1 MEATATCSSIWAQS
15 PRAPLPDPFR
25 LLADKGER
33 GPLDL
38 PNTPTYGESLRVALN
53 EPENSIRPSIESY
66 HLTQASVPILQERL
80 SPTAATFFN
89 SPPSVM
95 PKSNQGTSSAAS
107 STPRTDA
114 EIERPAAHSRRRS
127 PSSQTPW
134 APLQTPTRSGDNPNS
149 QQSSEDR
156 DHPRSGDFNFRG
168 SGHHTCPQ
176 GLSCTKGGVNAEGA
190 LVVFERNSAFRAHL
204 EKHEKTYRCDIPGCT
219 NTKGFARIDQLRR
232 HKETVRHGR
241 KASGSG
247 NAA

>member
-25 LLADKGER
+25 LLADRAER
-33 GPLDL
+33 DPLDL
-38 PNTPTYGESLRVALN
+38 PTTPTYGPSLPVALN
-53 EPENSIRPSIESY
+53 EPENSVRPSIESY
-66 HLTQASVPILQERL
+66 HLPQPSVPILQQRL
-80 SPTAATFFN
+80 SPTAAAYFSS
-89 SPPSVM
+89 SPSAMTKSIQGPS
-95 PKSNQGTSSAAS
+95 GAAS
-107 STPRTDA
+107 SIPHIDA
-114 EIERPAAHSRRRS
+114 EVERPAAHEERRS

-134 APLQTPTRSGDNPNS
+134 PPLQTPAGERPNS

-190 LVVFERNSAFRAHL
+190 LIIFERNSAFRAHL
-204 EKHEKTYRCDIPGCT
+204 EKHEKTYRCDIPGCI

>member
-15 PRAPLPDPFR
+15 PRAPLPDPFQ

-38 PNTPTYGESLRVALN
+38 PTSPTYGENLPIALN

-66 HLTQASVPILQERL
+66 HHTQTSAPILQERL
-80 SPTAATFFN
+80 LPTAAAYFTP
-89 SPPSVM
+89 SPSAM
-95 PKSNQGTSSAAS
+95 PKSIQGTSGVTS
-107 STPRTDA
+107 STPRINA
-114 EIERPAAHSRRRS
+114 EVERPAAHSRRRS
-127 PSSQTPW
+127 PSSATPW
-134 APLQTPTRSGDNPNS
+134 PLLHPPSGERSNS
-149 QQSSEDR
+149 QQSSSDLE
-156 DHPRSGDFNFRG
+156 HPQSSDFKSRG

-176 GLSCTKGGVNAEGA
+176 GLSCTKGGVNAEGV
-190 LVVFERNSAFRAHL
+190 LLVFERNSAFRAHL

-241 KASGSG
+241 KASESG